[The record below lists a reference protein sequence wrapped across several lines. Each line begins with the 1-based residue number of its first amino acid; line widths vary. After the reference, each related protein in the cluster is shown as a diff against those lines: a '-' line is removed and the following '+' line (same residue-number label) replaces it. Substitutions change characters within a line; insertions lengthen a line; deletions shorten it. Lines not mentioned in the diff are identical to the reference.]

1 MRAWREEKNFRPFGM
16 GQFFPSPIFIPLA
29 NLEED
34 AKRWTQKWP
43 PFPDASRPH
52 HPSTRNANIPV
63 LIHICMMGWFEGWT
77 MQIRFLVTR
86 PPDDLGFI
94 WDCWKRT
101 WMGRC
106 QIAKTVSS
114 KIHSHLPSS
123 PAYCPYSFGL
133 SLRSCDCFQ
142 TAVSCFAWLE
152 IDDLKPLV
160 WLSANALRDSPS
172 KVSCVLV
179 FRSFSF
185 SRPRF
190 LAFCRKTVN
199 KLPFSPNKTLFYH
212 GGITFPLSSPLFIP
226 LQMQIKFI
234 FRGKKTALGTRKT
247 FSFR

>member
-1 MRAWREEKNFRPFGM
+1 
-16 GQFFPSPIFIPLA
+16 
-29 NLEED
+29 
-34 AKRWTQKWP
+34 
-43 PFPDASRPH
+43 
-52 HPSTRNANIPV
+52 
-63 LIHICMMGWFEGWT
+63 MGWFEGWT

-172 KVSCVLV
+172 KVSRVLV

-199 KLPFSPNKTLFYH
+199 KLPFSPNKTLLPGRNNFPTLLVLFYPAPDANQIH
-212 GGITFPLSSPLFIP
+212 FSREEHVSGNQKNIFISLIDVMETYSILWDTLSRSEPNELHIS
-226 LQMQIKFI
+226 MQLS
-234 FRGKKTALGTRKT
+234 GLH
-247 FSFR
+247 